1 MSKKGQQYRT
11 YDAEFKYHVILDMR
25 TNHLSYKETVKRY
38 LPHLVG
44 GSAIGT
50 IQRWERKY
58 LEGGMEALAEET
70 RGRKTSSGKQR
81 GRKPKL
87 DKKVEEDL
95 IAENQRLRMENECLK
110 KLNALV
116 QERIARESKKK
127 S

>member
-1 MSKKGQQYRT
+1 MSKKGQQYIT

-25 TNHLSYKETVKRY
+25 TNHLSYCETVRRY
-38 LPHLVG
+38 LPNAAG
-44 GSAIGT
+44 GGAIAM

-58 LEGGMEALAEET
+58 LEGGIEALAEET
-70 RGRKTSSGKQR
+70 RGRKTLSGKQR

-95 IAENQRLRMENECLK
+95 IAENQRLKMEIECLK

-116 QERIARESKKK
+116 QERIERESKNK
-127 S
+127 